1 MPQMQSVSA
10 EAASD
15 LEHPFPEGG
24 ARELM
29 AALPAEAARSLLH
42 VLECPSCQDAAL
54 GDLADALETRP
65 DDPPADPVLRQETE
79 ALLTELLAIPAKER
93 EQAILQDRRF
103 HRLDLLDLVLEEG
116 EAKQGRGPGQSTN
129 LAALAVWLGGVVEP
143 DARGLRPRLVRGFCL
158 DATARRLA
166 GKLGAADD
174 ALDNASFFLTGEP
187 EDLGLYCRALGLLR
201 WEQGRLHHAAALLRH
216 GAQAWGEVRRRKEQ
230 GVCLILLG
238 LVYLEAEQLAKAP
251 GPLFRGLV
259 SQRGQSPTRLSA
271 QGSLSLALC
280 LAMGGKEEEARKVRE
295 LAWQLHVMPKPSEQ
309 AEVTWLDGRIA
320 AYLGE
325 PGTAERLLDTARVQ
339 LLAARRVV
347 DAGLASLDLAA
358 VYAGAGQGA
367 RIGALAKDLEI
378 SGAGLPETKEVVQ
391 TLRDL
396 GRAKPGRSI
405 ATEAREKAAVLAA
418 YLRRTCRVRF
428 PGRQTLPWV

>member
-1 MPQMQSVSA
+1 MRRMPQTETLSP
-10 EAASD
+10 EAAHD

-29 AALPAEAARSLLH
+29 ATLPSAAVRSLLH

-54 GDLADALETRP
+54 GDLADVLEARP
-65 DDPPADPVLRQETE
+65 DDPPADPVLRREIET
-79 ALLTELLAIPAKER
+79 LLAELLAVPAKER
-93 EQAILQDRRF
+93 EEAILQDRRF

-116 EAKQGRGPGQSTN
+116 EAKQGRGPGRTTN
-129 LAALAVWLGGVVEP
+129 LAPLAVWLGSVVRP
-143 DARGLRPRLVRGFCL
+143 DARGLGPRLMRGFCL

-174 ALDNASFFLTGEP
+174 ALDSASYFLSGEP
-187 EDLGLYCRALGLLR
+187 EDLGLYCRTLGLLR
-201 WEQGRLHHAAALLRH
+201 WEQGRLYDAAALLRQ
-216 GAQAWGEVRRRKEQ
+216 GAQAWGEARRRREQ
-230 GVCLILLG
+230 GACLILLG
-238 LVYLEAEQLAKAP
+238 LVHLEAEQIAKAP

-259 SQRGQSPTRLSA
+259 SRKGQPPSRLSA

-280 LAMGGKEEEARKVRE
+280 LAMGGREEEARQVRE
-295 LAWQLHVMPKPSEQ
+295 LAWQLHVMPEPCEQ
-309 AEVTWLDGRIA
+309 AEVTWLEGRIA
-320 AYLGE
+320 AHLGE
-325 PGTAERLLDTARVQ
+325 AGEAERLLDTARAQ
-339 LLAARRVV
+339 LLAARRVI

-358 VYAGAGQGA
+358 VYAQAGRGA
-367 RIGALAKDLEI
+367 RIGSLVQDLEI
-378 SGAGLPETKEVVQ
+378 SGAGLPETKEVVH

-396 GRAKPGRSI
+396 TKAKPGRDI
-405 ATEAREKAAVLAA
+405 AKAAALAA